1 MFYIKWKYTMKIGGG
16 KMKKKLISTLCAS
29 AMLLTGGLT
38 LTACKDTSEQKV
50 MNVSLNPEVE
60 FVLDK
65 DNKVLSVNALNSEG
79 NIILSTDAEFV
90 GKDANEAVKLFVSIS
105 KENGYLVSGSYT
117 SEKNNIEV
125 SISGSAKEIDKL
137 YKNIESSV
145 KSKLEELDIEGT
157 ISKAENLTKEY
168 LEKMVAECSPYLE
181 KAKIEAMKYEDLIK
195 EIKNSRNETKE
206 LYSQELKE
214 MYYQAKADAL
224 RLAQL
229 EKVKEQVNVVT
240 KGILSGLETTYKS
253 AIDTIETTR
262 REVFLKEDSVYQL
275 AVKNF
280 NEAKANY
287 LKKRK
292 EISEMESNKIT
303 DEIKASLTSLDAL
316 VASAETNLNNAYT
329 SAMNALDTA
338 KTTITTAYNAIV
350 EAVNNAGSS
359 MDIISN
365 NLTEAIIDFTTKF
378 ETDYATYKTN
388 AKNRIN
394 DFKNRISNT
403 NN

>member
-1 MFYIKWKYTMKIGGG
+1 MKIGGG

-125 SISGSAKEIDKL
+125 SISGSTKEIDKL

-181 KAKIEAMKYEDLIK
+181 KAKIEAMKYEELIK

-262 REVFLKEDSVYQL
+262 TEVFLKEDSVYQL

-394 DFKNRISNT
+394 DFKNSISNT

>member
-1 MFYIKWKYTMKIGGG
+1 MFFIKWKYTMKIGGG

-125 SISGSAKEIDKL
+125 SISGSTKEIDKL

-181 KAKIEAMKYEDLIK
+181 KAKIEAMKYEELIK

-262 REVFLKEDSVYQL
+262 TEVFLKEDSVYQL

-394 DFKNRISNT
+394 DFKNSISNT

>member
-1 MFYIKWKYTMKIGGG
+1 
-16 KMKKKLISTLCAS
+16 MKKKIISTLCAS

-79 NIILSTDAEFV
+79 NIILSSDAEFV

-105 KENGYLVSGSYT
+105 KDNGYLVSGSYT

-125 SISGSAKEIDKL
+125 SISGSTKEIDKL

-145 KSKLEELDIEGT
+145 KSKLNELDIEGT

-181 KAKIEAMKYEDLIK
+181 QAKIEAMKYEDLIK
-195 EIKNSRNETKE
+195 EIRNSRNETKE

-229 EKVKEQVNVVT
+229 EKVKEQANIVT
-240 KGILSGLETTYKS
+240 KGILSGLEVTYKT
-253 AIDTIETTR
+253 AIDTIENTR
-262 REVFLKEDSVYQL
+262 KEVFLKEDSVYQL

-292 EISEMESNKIT
+292 EISEMESNQIT
-303 DEIKASLTSLDAL
+303 DEIKASLTSLDNL
-316 VASAETNLNNAYT
+316 VASAETSLNNAYT
-329 SAMNALDTA
+329 SAMNTLDTA
-338 KTTITTAYNAIV
+338 KASITAAYNAIV
-350 EAVNNAGSS
+350 DAVNNAGSS
-359 MDIISN
+359 MDIVSD
-365 NLTEAIIDFTTKF
+365 NLTEAINDFTTKF
-378 ETDYATYKTN
+378 ESDYATYKTN
-388 AKNRIN
+388 ANNKIN
-394 DFKNRISNT
+394 DFKNSISGNK
-403 NN
+403 

>member
-1 MFYIKWKYTMKIGGG
+1 MKIGGGG

-125 SISGSAKEIDKL
+125 SISGSTKEIDKL

-145 KSKLEELDIEGT
+145 KSKLQELDIEGT

-181 KAKIEAMKYEDLIK
+181 KAKIEAMKYEELIK

-394 DFKNRISNT
+394 DFKNSISNT

>member
-1 MFYIKWKYTMKIGGG
+1 MINIRIYHEIRGG
-16 KMKKKLISTLCAS
+16 KMKKKIISTLCAS

-79 NIILSTDAEFV
+79 NIILSSDAEFV

-105 KENGYLVSGSYT
+105 KDNGYLVSGSYT

-125 SISGSAKEIDKL
+125 SISGSTKEIDKL

-145 KSKLEELDIEGT
+145 KSKLNELDIEGT

-181 KAKIEAMKYEDLIK
+181 QAKIEAMKYEDLIK
-195 EIKNSRNETKE
+195 EIRNSRNETKE

-229 EKVKEQVNVVT
+229 EKVKEQANIVT
-240 KGILSGLETTYKS
+240 KGILSGLEVTYKT
-253 AIDTIETTR
+253 AIDTIENTR
-262 REVFLKEDSVYQL
+262 KEVFLKEDSVYQL

-292 EISEMESNKIT
+292 EISEMESNQIT
-303 DEIKASLTSLDAL
+303 DEIKASLTSLDNL
-316 VASAETNLNNAYT
+316 VASAETSLNNAYT
-329 SAMNALDTA
+329 SAMNTLDTA
-338 KTTITTAYNAIV
+338 KASITAAYNAIV
-350 EAVNNAGSS
+350 DAVNNAGSS
-359 MDIISN
+359 MDIVSD
-365 NLTEAIIDFTTKF
+365 NLTEAINDFTTKF
-378 ETDYATYKTN
+378 ESDYATYKTN
-388 AKNRIN
+388 ANNKIN
-394 DFKNRISNT
+394 DFKNSISGNK
-403 NN
+403 

>member
-1 MFYIKWKYTMKIGGG
+1 MKIGGG

-125 SISGSAKEIDKL
+125 SISGSTKEIDKL

-181 KAKIEAMKYEDLIK
+181 KAKIEAMKYEELIK

>member
-1 MFYIKWKYTMKIGGG
+1 MKIRGG

-117 SEKNNIEV
+117 SDKNNIEV
-125 SISGSAKEIDKL
+125 SISGSTKEIDKL

-157 ISKAENLTKEY
+157 ISKAENLTEEY
-168 LEKMVAECSPYLE
+168 LEKMVAECAPYLE
-181 KAKIEAMKYEDLIK
+181 QAKIEAMKYEDLIK

-229 EKVKEQVNVVT
+229 EKVKEQANIVT
-240 KGILSGLETTYKS
+240 KGILSGLETTYKT

-262 REVFLKEDSVYQL
+262 KDVFLKEDSVYQL

-292 EISEMESNKIT
+292 EISEMESNEIT
-303 DEIKASLTSLDAL
+303 DEIKASLTSLDRL
-316 VASAETNLNNAYT
+316 VESAETNLNNAYT
-329 SAMNALDTA
+329 SAMTALDTA
-338 KTTITTAYNAIV
+338 KTTITTAYNAVV

-359 MDIISN
+359 MEIVSD
-365 NLTEAIIDFTTKF
+365 NLTEAINDFTTKF

-388 AKNRIN
+388 ANNRIK
-394 DFKNRISNT
+394 DFKNSISNT

>member
-1 MFYIKWKYTMKIGGG
+1 MKIRGG

-125 SISGSAKEIDKL
+125 SISGTAKEIDKL

-157 ISKAENLTKEY
+157 ISKAENLTEEY
-168 LEKMVAECSPYLE
+168 LEKMVAECAPYLE
-181 KAKIEAMKYEDLIK
+181 QAKIEAMKYEDLIK

-229 EKVKEQVNVVT
+229 EKVKEQANLVT
-240 KGILSGLETTYKS
+240 KGILSGLETTYKT

-262 REVFLKEDSVYQL
+262 KDVFLKEDSVYQL

-292 EISEMESNKIT
+292 EISEMESNEIT
-303 DEIKASLTSLDAL
+303 DEIKASLTSLDRL
-316 VASAETNLNNAYT
+316 VESAETNLNNAYT

-338 KTTITTAYNAIV
+338 KTTITTAYNAVV

-359 MDIISN
+359 MEIVSD
-365 NLTEAIIDFTTKF
+365 NLTEAINDFTTKF

-388 AKNRIN
+388 ANNRIN
-394 DFKNRISNT
+394 DFKNSISNT

>member
-125 SISGSAKEIDKL
+125 SISGSTKEIDKL

-181 KAKIEAMKYEDLIK
+181 KAKIEAMKYEELIK

>member
-1 MFYIKWKYTMKIGGG
+1 MKIYYENRGG

-125 SISGSAKEIDKL
+125 SISGSTKEIDKL

-181 KAKIEAMKYEDLIK
+181 KAKIEAMKYEELIK